1 MPIQQDLSP
10 FAKSIER
17 IFSKEYIR
25 KTAKETGFV
34 KRLRSFK
41 PEDFF
46 MLCTLFDQ
54 SIAVESLGKMCTSLS
69 LFSSTK
75 CSKQALDQRFT
86 PEATTFLRTMF
97 QALAAQQ
104 NWLSLPLKVEKM
116 FSRILIQDST
126 EIDLAGTHHDYPS
139 ANGSGAK
146 IQFEYEF
153 YSGMFTQLFI
163 ESGLDP
169 DQKAAGTVEKDLRPG
184 DLCLRDLGYF
194 SAKNLKAIDNQKAY
208 YLSRLPSHTSI
219 WQWDDQTDKWIRLD
233 PVALGE
239 QLSPGETTDFT
250 SLKVGAKKNQAV
262 FARVVIQKLTPEQ
275 QAKRKKTLHKKRQKG
290 RSTQSAKQRDS
301 IQILVTN
308 VTQEMIDS
316 QALYELYSLRWQIE
330 ILFKT
335 WKSHFTIQE
344 NKEIKKERLE
354 CHLYGTLIRILLS
367 SMLAFQCRYLL
378 FKTEKYE
385 ASEYK
390 SIAFAK
396 EALVPLAHALSN
408 SAQSILDIV
417 LTVYQ
422 NVLQNG
428 RKDHRHWHNTPFDI
442 LGVQYEPKK

>member
-1 MPIQQDLSP
+1 MSIQQDLRP
-10 FAKSIER
+10 FVKSIEHL
-17 IFSKEYIR
+17 FSKEYLR

-34 KRLRSFK
+34 KRIRSFK

-54 SIAVESLGKMCTSLS
+54 SIAVKSLGKICASLS
-69 LFSSTK
+69 HFSSTK
-75 CSKQALDQRFT
+75 VSKQALDQRFT
-86 PEATTFLRTMF
+86 PEATTFLNKMF
-97 QALAAQQ
+97 QDLAVQQ
-104 NWLSLPLKVEKM
+104 NWLTVPLDMDKL

-126 EIDLAGTHHDYPS
+126 EIDLAGTHQDYPS

-169 DQKAAGTVEKDLRPG
+169 DQKAAVPVEKDLRPG

-194 SAKNLKAIDNQKAY
+194 SADNIKAIDQKKAY
-208 YLSRLPSHTSI
+208 YLLRLPSHVSI
-219 WQWDDQTDKWIRLD
+219 WQQDDQTDQWLRLD

-239 QLSPGETTDFT
+239 QLSPGETTEFA
-250 SLKVGAKKNQAV
+250 SLKIGAKKTQSF
-262 FARVVIQKLTPEQ
+262 FARVIIQKLTPEQ
-275 QAKRKKTLHKKRQKG
+275 QAKREQTLHKKRQKG
-290 RSTQSAKQRDS
+290 RSTQSAKQRNS

-308 VTQEMIDS
+308 ISQEMIDS
-316 QALYELYSLRWQIE
+316 QGLYALYSLRWQIE

-335 WKSHFTIQE
+335 WKSHFTIHE

-367 SMLAFQCRYLL
+367 SMLAFQCRYFL
-378 FKTEKYE
+378 FKKEKFE

-390 SIAFAK
+390 SIGFAK
-396 EALVPLAHALSN
+396 EALLPLAHSLSHR
-408 SAQSILDIV
+408 AQSVLDIL

-422 NVLQNG
+422 NVSKNG
-428 RKDHRHWHNTPFDI
+428 RKDHRHRHDTPFDI
-442 LGVQYEPKK
+442 LGVQYEPK